1 MVHKALNAL
10 IQGSSADMTKKAM
23 LTVYNETGLVPH
35 LQVHDELD
43 YSVESEEQANKIKS
57 LMETCVKLKVPI
69 KADLTLGNS
78 WTDI

>member
-23 LTVYNETGLVPH
+23 LMVYNETGLVPH

-57 LMETCVKLKVPI
+57 LMENCVKLRIPI
-69 KADLTLGNS
+69 KADLTLGDS
-78 WTDI
+78 WTDL